1 MPTAIRTYAFINA
14 KLRARISKL
23 LPESLFVKMARAY
36 SLQEALTLLRDTPYS
51 ILDEIYRTT
60 GDLKLGELE
69 LLKDEVKV
77 FLEVAKYVSGGTLDL
92 VQALLLGYE
101 MENVKNAVRLF
112 FDRKIRNR
120 SVDTSVHYLL
130 RERIM
135 HDVSIDGIINAE
147 NLGELLGAL
156 ASAPYSSLV
165 AELGERVLSEG
176 TLFRLEVA
184 FDHFYYKNLMEK
196 AEVLDSRDRREALR
210 IIGVEI
216 DLVNINWII
225 RFRRFY
231 NLPMKEVMSLVIPR
245 GYHLK
250 AERIQEAYTS
260 QNVTNVLQD
269 VIKSDYPG
277 LSALLSS
284 QPTDSV
290 SRLLLVERVLERIL
304 MYETHRV
311 LMGYPFTIG
320 IILAYFIFKKSEI
333 KKVRAVMNAKL
344 YKIPEDRI
352 EDVI

>member
-23 LPESLFVKMARAY
+23 LPSSLFVKMARAY

-69 LLKDEVKV
+69 LLKEEVKV
-77 FLEVAKYVSGGTLDL
+77 FLEVTKHVSGGPLCL

-101 MENVKNAVRLF
+101 MENVKNALRLF

-120 SVDTSVHYLL
+120 SVDTSALYLL
-130 RERIM
+130 RERII
-135 HDVSIDGIINAE
+135 HDVSIDRIINAE
-147 NLGELLGAL
+147 NLGELLRAL
-156 ASAPYSSLV
+156 ASTPYGSLV
-165 AELGERVLSEG
+165 EEQGERVLSEG
-176 TLFRLEVA
+176 TLFRLEIA
-184 FDHFYYKNLMEK
+184 LDHFYYKNLLEK
-196 AEVLDSRDRREALR
+196 AGALDSRDRREALR

-231 NLPMKEVMSLVIPR
+231 NLQMKEVMSLIIPS

-304 MYETHRV
+304 MYETGRI

-320 IILAYFIFKKSEI
+320 VILAYFIFKKSEI
-333 KKVRAVMNAKL
+333 KKVRAVLNAKL